1 MRFQFLIKRLDQA
14 PCTIHQVIDRW
25 QRSLHYCSLLDV
37 EMSKS
42 IFNYWTIRKI
52 DASELILYRKG
63 NQNMPLANPEII
75 QNPDRLAVLHRL
87 ELLDSPTEAAFDRL
101 TSLASKIVKAPV
113 SLVSLVDA
121 DRQFFKS
128 FVGLAEP
135 WASKRET
142 PISHAFCQ
150 HVVAQNEPLIV
161 NDAREHPLVYDN
173 MGITELDIVGYLGM
187 PLTLHDGTGL
197 GSFCVIDHKPR
208 TWTPE
213 EIDIMRELAVSV
225 MTEIELRAELLARC
239 EAEEKLQMAYV
250 QLEERNQKLD
260 RVTEFCRS
268 TIDQMLNAVQLGA
281 VKVEMVAYLS
291 SAQSQL
297 DRQI

>member
-1 MRFQFLIKRLDQA
+1 
-14 PCTIHQVIDRW
+14 
-25 QRSLHYCSLLDV
+25 
-37 EMSKS
+37 
-42 IFNYWTIRKI
+42 
-52 DASELILYRKG
+52 
-63 NQNMPLANPEII
+63 MPLANPEII

-208 TWTPE
+208 IWTPE

-281 VKVEMVAYLS
+281 VKVEMVTYLS